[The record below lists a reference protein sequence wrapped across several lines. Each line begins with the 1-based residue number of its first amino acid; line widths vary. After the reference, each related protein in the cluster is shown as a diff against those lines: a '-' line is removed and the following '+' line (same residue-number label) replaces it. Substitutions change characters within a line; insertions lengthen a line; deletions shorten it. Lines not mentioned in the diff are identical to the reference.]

1 VVSFPSVMPVD
12 QGIYVAL
19 QRRGW
24 DLSLILPNR
33 WVDSHAPDGHTIEPI
48 EGFEGL
54 FVKARIARPGNVQR
68 HFYVTDI
75 DGWIDRLRP
84 DVAYVEAEYYGVP
97 SLQWGLF
104 LERAGIPWGVQACE
118 IQDRPLPWPAKVI
131 RKWVLSHA
139 DFVTARSPAAEDL
152 ARRFGATG
160 EVGLLPHQLW
170 MSFSA
175 PERRETEKF
184 TLGFV
189 GRLVAR
195 QKGLEDLTQ
204 ALARLGFPIRLLV
217 VGDGPMREFLEQA
230 PLGQAELDLRG
241 TLPAEA
247 LPDLYAEM
255 DAMVLPSRTMPT
267 TAERFGKVLI
277 EAMACG
283 TPVIGSSSGQIPWVI
298 ETAGGGVIFPEGDV
312 DELVR
317 CIESLAGDPK
327 LRRQLGETGREA
339 AARLYSAEATAETL
353 DRFLQN
359 AYGRMT
365 PTRQHTEPSRP
376 GSTRRQSRSS
386 IR

>member
-1 VVSFPSVMPVD
+1 MVVSFPSVMPVD

-19 QRRGW
+19 QRLGW
-24 DLSLILPNR
+24 NLSLLLPNR
-33 WVDSHAPDGHTIEPI
+33 WVDTHAPNGHVIEPI
-48 EGFEGL
+48 EGFEGR
-54 FVKARIARPGNVQR
+54 FAKARIARPGNVQR

-75 DGWIDRLRP
+75 NGWIDRIRP

-139 DFVTARSPAAEDL
+139 DFVTARSPAAADL
-152 ARRFGATG
+152 ALRFGANG

-170 MSFSA
+170 LSFSPPA
-175 PERRETEKF
+175 RRENEKF

-189 GRLVAR
+189 GRLVE
-195 QKGLEDLTQ
+195 QKGLEDLAP
-204 ALARLGFPIRLLV
+204 ALARLPFPIRLLV
-217 VGDGPMREFLEQA
+217 VGDGPMRSFLEQA

-241 TLPAEA
+241 TLPTEA

-255 DAMVLPSRTMPT
+255 DALVLPSRTMPT

-298 ETAGGGVIFPEGDV
+298 ETAGGGIVFPEGDV
-312 DELVR
+312 EELAR
-317 CIESLAGDPK
+317 SIESLASDPDR
-327 LRRQLGETGREA
+327 RRQLGATGKEA
-339 AARLYSAEATAETL
+339 ADRLYSAEATAKTL
-353 DRFLQN
+353 DRFLHN
-359 AYGRMT
+359 AAASAA
-365 PTRQHTEPSRP
+365 SRRP
-376 GSTRRQSRSS
+376 A
-386 IR
+386 

>member
-1 VVSFPSVMPVD
+1 MSDQRVLVVSFPSVMPVD

-19 QRRGW
+19 QRLGW
-24 DLSLILPNR
+24 NLSLILPNR
-33 WVDSHAPDGHTIEPI
+33 WVDSHAPDGHSIKPI

-54 FVKARIARPGNVQR
+54 FAKARIARPGNVQR

-75 DGWIDRLRP
+75 SRWINRVRP

-131 RKWVLSHA
+131 RSWVLSHA
-139 DFVTARSPAAEDL
+139 DFVTARSPAAADL
-152 ARRFGATG
+152 ARRLGAKG
-160 EVGLLPHQLW
+160 DVGLLPHQLW
-170 MSFSA
+170 LSFSP
-175 PERRETEKF
+175 PERRGTEKF

-189 GRLVAR
+189 GRLVA
-195 QKGLEDLTQ
+195 QKGLDDL
-204 ALARLGFPIRLLV
+204 AEAVARLGFPIRLLV
-217 VGDGPMREFLEQA
+217 VGDGPMRGFLEQA

-255 DAMVLPSRTMPT
+255 DALVLPSRTLPT

-298 ETAGGGVIFPEGDV
+298 ETAGGGVVFPEGDV

-317 CIESLAGDPK
+317 CIESLATDPDR
-327 LRRQLGETGREA
+327 RRQLGEAGQEA
-339 AARLYSAEATAETL
+339 VDRLYSAEATAEML
-353 DRFLQN
+353 DRFLQR
-359 AYGRMT
+359 ADRRGR
-365 PTRQHTEPSRP
+365 R
-376 GSTRRQSRSS
+376 STTA
-386 IR
+386 